1 MNFLAHAH
9 LSGENEA
16 LLFGNFVAD
25 SIKGRQLQSYSR
37 GIVQGVQLHRTI
49 DAFTDQ
55 HPLVRSSVARVK
67 PDLGRY
73 AGVAVDIFYDHFL
86 ALHWNR
92 YSATDLTDFSLWV
105 YHVMGKF
112 FSVLPPRSRRI
123 LPYMIGKNW
132 LVSYSNLYDLE
143 RVFRGMDRRTG
154 YKSQMGR
161 AVEVLKTY
169 YIDLQEEFTLF
180 YPDLQ
185 SMVSQELLR
194 LHREA
199 TE

>member
-9 LSGENEA
+9 LSGEDEP

-25 SIKGRQLQSYSR
+25 SIKGRQLQSYNR
-37 GIVQGVQLHRTI
+37 RIVQGVKLHRII

-55 HPLVRSSVARVK
+55 HPLVRNSVALVK

-86 ALHWNR
+86 AKNWCR

-105 YHVMGKF
+105 YRVMGKH
-112 FSVLPPRSRRI
+112 FSVLPPHSRRI
-123 LPYMIGKNW
+123 LPYMVAQNW
-132 LVSYSNLYDLE
+132 LVSYANLHDLE
-143 RVFRGMDRRTG
+143 RVFSGMDRRTG

-161 AVEVLKTY
+161 AVPVLKSLY
-169 YIDLQEEFTLF
+169 ADLQNDFAIF
-180 YPDLQ
+180 YPNLQ
-185 SMVSQELLR
+185 SMVMQELFTLSG
-194 LHREA
+194 
-199 TE
+199 

>member
-1 MNFLAHAH
+1 V
-9 LSGENEA
+9 E
-16 LLFGNFVAD
+16 
-25 SIKGRQLQSYSR
+25 
-37 GIVQGVQLHRTI
+37 
-49 DAFTDQ
+49 
-55 HPLVRSSVARVK
+55 RVK

-86 ALHWNR
+86 ALHWNS

-105 YHVMGKF
+105 YHVMGKY
-112 FSVLPPRSRRI
+112 FSVLPQRSRRI
-123 LPYMIGKNW
+123 LPYMIAQNW

-154 YKSQMGR
+154 FKSQMGR
-161 AVEVLKTY
+161 AVEVMKSY

-185 SMVSQELLR
+185 SMVSQELVG
-194 LHREA
+194 LHRET

>member
-1 MNFLAHAH
+1 M
-9 LSGENEA
+9 
-16 LLFGNFVAD
+16 
-25 SIKGRQLQSYSR
+25 
-37 GIVQGVQLHRTI
+37 
-49 DAFTDQ
+49 
-55 HPLVRSSVARVK
+55 VRSSVARVK

-105 YHVMGKF
+105 YQVMGKF

-123 LPYMIGKNW
+123 LPYMIAQNW

-169 YIDLQEEFTLF
+169 YVDLQEEFTLF

-194 LHREA
+194 LHRET